1 MQYIIMMCLIVI
13 IILIT
18 CVVRLVNTVKRQD
31 LELEMIH
38 KILAKQGEYDAK
50 QNTVAKFSGGLERML

>member
-50 QNTVAKFSGGLERML
+50 HCRL